1 MSIIKLTDV
10 FMVLLLLSSVS
21 VLAAGVEKS
30 SYEASAEETAEVFSD
45 EELYKRMF
53 LLGRVHTLMTDERY
67 STVMAV
73 NVYIVFFK
81 PIQFLHYTNG
91 EQITFL
97 NQDRGIILR
106 DVFLLGGFTV
116 VLPCNKNSI
125 AVINTTKGTMVVEL
139 FEDRMPNTTANFIR
153 LATDGF
159 YDGLVFHRV
168 INNFVIQG
176 GGYYPNGTL
185 KESPYGPIDLE
196 VHPEVRHLDGTIGMA
211 RTSDPNSATSQFF
224 IDDGRQRQLEPG
236 GVDSD
241 GYAAFG
247 RVVNGIEVVRAIAKV
262 QTTTKYGSMENWPVE
277 DVIIQQIRILRPA
290 TVTITDY
297 VGDVCSF
304 DYLTG
309 ETTIVTNSTEI
320 CVENLDIERA
330 TYIQQGMVY
339 TVCLHV
345 VGNIENRGTF
355 RNDSNFT
362 WYIDMVEY
370 GFQMST
376 SEQDYFVSYCNR
388 TGTLCYGAVVRNLT
402 SEDFMVV
409 AETLSFTFYLERPT
423 EQYESLSVYAA
434 YVKINFSHP
443 ASTFLYFIDIAPNPP
458 LEISEIWAPNVG
470 YVGETI
476 QFNASV
482 QPLTGLPPY
491 SYLWEFG
498 DQGTS
503 TKLNPTHVYTDP
515 GVYTYTFT
523 VTDAA
528 GNTANASGTIT
539 ILVPDVAMGLFVF
552 EEGSSPV
559 QKSDLWSAVAM
570 RQLMWWHPLDIIM
583 FFSDTVS
590 SHRR

>member
-10 FMVLLLLSSVS
+10 VVVLLLLSSVS
-21 VLAAGVEKS
+21 VLAAGAEKS
-30 SYEASAEETAEVFSD
+30 GYRGSAEETAEVFPD

-53 LLGRVHTLMTDERY
+53 LLGRVHTLMADETY
-67 STVMAV
+67 STVIAV
-73 NVYIVFFK
+73 NLYIVFFK
-81 PIQFLHYTNG
+81 PIHFLHYTNE

-125 AVINTTKGTMVVEL
+125 AVLNTTMGTMVVEL
-139 FEDRMPNTTANFIR
+139 FEDRMPNTTTNFIR

-168 INNFVIQG
+168 IDNFVIQG
-176 GGYYPNGTL
+176 GGYHPNGTL

-236 GVDSD
+236 GVDPY

-247 RVVNGIEVVRAIAKV
+247 RVINGIEVVRAIAKV

-297 VGDVCSF
+297 VGDVCTI

-320 CVENLDIERA
+320 CVENLDIEQA
-330 TYIQQGMVY
+330 TYIQQGMVC

-355 RNDSNFT
+355 INDSNFT

-376 SEQDYFVSYCNR
+376 SEQDYMVSYCNR
-388 TGTLCYGAVVRNLT
+388 TGTLCYGAVERNLT

-409 AETLSFTFYLERPT
+409 AETLSFTFYLQRPT
-423 EQYESLSVYAA
+423 EQYESLSVYAT
-434 YVKINFSHP
+434 YIKINFSHP
-443 ASTFLYFIDIAPNPP
+443 FSTFLYFMDIAPNPP
-458 LEISEIWAPNVG
+458 LEIIEIWAPHVG

-503 TKLNPTHVYTDP
+503 TKLNPTHVYTNP
-515 GVYTYTFT
+515 GVYIYTFT
-523 VTDAA
+523 VTDAT
-528 GNTANASGTIT
+528 GDTANASGTIT
-539 ILVPDVAMGLFVF
+539 ILVPDEAMGVFVS
-552 EEGSSPV
+552 EVSSSRV
-559 QKSDLWSAVAM
+559 QKSDLRYAGAM
-570 RQLMWWHPLDIIM
+570 RRLMWWYPSWCHHVFL
-583 FFSDTVS
+583 
-590 SHRR
+590 